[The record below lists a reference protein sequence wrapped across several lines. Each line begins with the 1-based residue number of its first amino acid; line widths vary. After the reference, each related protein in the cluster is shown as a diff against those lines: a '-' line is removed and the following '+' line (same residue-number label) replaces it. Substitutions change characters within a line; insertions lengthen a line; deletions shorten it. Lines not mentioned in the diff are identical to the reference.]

1 MADAKKTD
9 EQDNEG
15 TKPKAAKKAPAKKK
29 TPTKKPAAKKKTPAK
44 KKASA
49 AAKKTAEKSKTDLK
63 VKIPPKKKETADEN
77 DAAKVITHPPFL
89 LLLAIMAGIVL
100 DWLFTPYTGMRAL
113 GWIGFFLFASSIAVA
128 KWSFKTFN
136 AAGTSV
142 PTDEPVT
149 AIVTDGPYQYSR
161 NPIYMAFLFGLIG
174 LSFMANSVFMLV
186 MVVPLFYALALG
198 VIIPEEEY
206 MSDKFGDEY
215 AEYKKKVR
223 RWI

>member
-29 TPTKKPAAKKKTPAK
+29 TPAKKPAAKKKAPAK
-44 KKASA
+44 KKTPA
-49 AAKKTAEKSKTDLK
+49 AASKTAAKSKADLK
-63 VKIPPKKKETADEN
+63 VKIPPKKTKAANDK

-100 DWLFTPYTGMRAL
+100 EWLFPTYAGGRL
-113 GWIGFFLFASSIAVA
+113 FGWIGFFLFAGSVAVA
-128 KWSFKTFN
+128 KWSFKTFK
-136 AAGTSV
+136 AKGTSV
-142 PTDEPVT
+142 PTDEPAT
-149 AIVTDGPYQYSR
+149 TIVSDGPYQYSR

-174 LSFMANSVFMLV
+174 LSFMADSVMMFL
-186 MVVPLFYALALG
+186 MVIPLFYALALG
-198 VIIPEEEY
+198 VVIPEEEY
-206 MSDKFGDEY
+206 LSDKFGDEY
-215 AEYKKKVR
+215 ADYKKKVR